1 MEKFGAFD
9 LDGLWDSSW
18 VKQGAGKWIAG
29 TPASFKQ
36 LIVTMKINV
45 RLKLSMQNKIRFL
58 IFLGATTLLS
68 GGRAQILT
76 DPIPEMA
83 VPNVIVSTAQEPVTP
98 GKFQPTWSSLRQYQC
113 PDWFRNAK
121 FGIWA
126 CFGPQNQPED
136 GDWYARNMYVEGGRQ
151 NQYHIAHYGP
161 PSQFGFKD
169 VIHIWKAE
177 NFDAEKLV
185 ALYKR
190 VGAQYFFAMANHHDN
205 FDLYDSKYQPWNS
218 VKVGP
223 HQDIVGDFAKAAHEQ
238 GLPFGVSVH
247 AAHAWSF
254 YEITLS
260 ADKTGPLAGVPYDG
274 KLTKADGKGKW
285 WDGLDPQD
293 LYEQRHTPSLN
304 FSNANSIHAQ
314 WNWSNGA
321 SQPDQA
327 YCDKFYNRTIDLI
340 HKYKPDLVY
349 FDDDALPLWPVSDA
363 GLKIAADF
371 YNYNMQQHDGR
382 LEAVLFGKMLSE
394 DQQKCLVRD
403 IERGA
408 ANKIE
413 AQPWETDTCIGNWH
427 YDRSLYDK
435 NRYKTAKTVIQMLC
449 DIVSKNGDL
458 LLNIPVRG
466 DGSIDD
472 KEQAVLEGIGAW
484 MDVNKECIF
493 DTRPWKVFGEG
504 PASAGAAL
512 SAQGFNEGKGKPFT
526 ADDVRFTAKNGTLY
540 LIALGVP
547 KKDMLIKSLGT
558 SANLLTQPIGGITLL
573 GSPEK
578 VQWTQTADGLTIK
591 APLKSPNDIAIVFK
605 ITQG

>member
-1 MEKFGAFD
+1 MHFNRREFIGGGISLLA
-9 LDGLWDSSW
+9 LS
-18 VKQGAGKWIAG
+18 
-29 TPASFKQ
+29 
-36 LIVTMKINV
+36 
-45 RLKLSMQNKIRFL
+45 KLC
-58 IFLGATTLLS
+58 
-68 GGRAQILT
+68 
-76 DPIPEMA
+76 
-83 VPNVIVSTAQEPVTP
+83 TAQSGPSYFKGSIPDGPFWPDWE
-98 GKFQPTWSSLRQYQC
+98 SLKAYQC
-113 PDWFRNAK
+113 PEWFRDAK

-126 CFGPQNQPED
+126 HWDPQCVPEQ
-136 GDWYARNMYVEGGRQ
+136 GDWYARGMYRQ
-151 NQYHIAHYGP
+151 GNPQYEYHVKHYGP
-161 PSQFGFKD
+161 PSEFGFKD
-169 VIHIWKAE
+169 VIHTWKAE
-177 NFDAEKLV
+177 NFDAEKLI
-185 ALYKR
+185 ALYKK
-190 VGAQYFFAMANHHDN
+190 VGAQYFFVMANHHDN
-205 FDLYDSKYQPWNS
+205 FDMYDSKYQPWNS
-218 VKVGP
+218 VNVGP
-223 HQDIVGDFAKAAHEQ
+223 HKDIVGDFARAAHKQ

-254 YEITLS
+254 YEIAQS

-285 WDGLDPQD
+285 WDGLDPQE
-293 LYEQRHTPSLN
+293 LYAQNHTPSLN
-304 FSNANSIHAQ
+304 FSNANSIHGQ
-314 WNWSNGA
+314 WNWGNGA
-321 SQPDQA
+321 SIPDQA

-371 YNYNMQQHDGR
+371 YNFNMQQHDGK

-394 DQQKCLVRD
+394 SQQKCLVRD

-408 ANKIE
+408 ANEIE
-413 AQPWETDTCIGNWH
+413 TQPWETDTCIGNWH

-504 PASAGAAL
+504 PASEGAAL

-526 ADDVRFTAKNGTLY
+526 AADVRFTTKGKALYAIVLGTPQQDLQ
-540 LIALGVP
+540 
-547 KKDMLIKSLGT
+547 IKSLGT
-558 SANLLTQPIGGITLL
+558 AAKLLDKPIGNITLL
-573 GSPEK
+573 GSEEK
-578 VQWTQTADGLTIK
+578 VTWSQTADALTIK
-591 APLKSPNDIAIVFK
+591 APQKSPNGIAIVYK
-605 ITQG
+605 IEPAS

>member
-1 MEKFGAFD
+1 
-9 LDGLWDSSW
+9 
-18 VKQGAGKWIAG
+18 
-29 TPASFKQ
+29 
-36 LIVTMKINV
+36 MKN
-45 RLKLSMQNKIRFL
+45 
-58 IFLGATTLLS
+58 IFLCFIFLCAAAVAECA
-68 GGRAQILT
+68 RAQILT
-76 DPIPEMA
+76 DPIPETA
-83 VPNVIVSTAQEPVTP
+83 VPTIIVSTTNEPVTP
-98 GKFQPTWSSLRQYQC
+98 GKFQPTWDSLHQYQC

-126 CFGPQNQPED
+126 CFGPQNVPED
-136 GDWYARNMYVEGGRQ
+136 GDWYARNMYVQGSAQ
-151 NQYHIAHYGP
+151 NKFHVAHYGP

-169 VIHIWKAE
+169 IIHSWKAE
-177 NFDAEKLV
+177 NFDAEKLI
-185 ALYKR
+185 ALYKK
-190 VGAQYFFAMANHHDN
+190 VGAQYFFVMANHHDN
-205 FDLYDSKYQPWNS
+205 FDMYDSKYQPWNS
-218 VKVGP
+218 VNVGP
-223 HQDIVGDFAKAAHEQ
+223 HKDIVGDFAKAAHEQ
-238 GLPFGVSVH
+238 GLRFGVSVH

-254 YEITLS
+254 YEIAQS
-260 ADKTGPLAGVPYDG
+260 ADKTGPLAGVSYDG
-274 KLTKADGKGKW
+274 KLTKADGKRKW

-293 LYEQRHTPSLN
+293 LYAQNHTPSLN
-304 FSNANSIHAQ
+304 FSNANSIHGQ
-314 WNWSNGA
+314 WNWGNGA
-321 SQPDQA
+321 SIPDQA
-327 YCDKFYNRTIDLI
+327 YCDKFYNRTIDLV
-340 HKYKPDLVY
+340 HKYKPDLIY

-371 YNYNMQQHDGR
+371 YNFNMKQHDGK

-394 DQQKCLVRD
+394 DEQKCLVRD

-504 PASAGAAL
+504 PASEGAAL

-526 ADDVRFTAKNGTLY
+526 GEDVRFTTNGNALY
-540 LIALGVP
+540 AIVLGTP
-547 KKDMLIKSLGT
+547 QQDLQIKSLGT
-558 SANLLTQPIGGITLL
+558 AAKLLDKNIGEITLL
-573 GSPEK
+573 GSDEK
-578 VQWTQTADGLTIK
+578 VQWSQSTEALNIK
-591 APLKSPNDIAIVFK
+591 VPGKTPNDIAVVFK
-605 ITQG
+605 ITSN